1 MSIIRRILAILP
13 VLVLAAAC
21 TSGRV
26 PMSVT
31 RFHAPSIEPL
41 AGRAGDVVPARSELA
56 QDPRFAAFGDR
67 LGQHLARIGL
77 HPAREKPAQ
86 IHARLDY
93 TSTPR
98 EERREGPRI
107 GIGIGAGHVGRH
119 VGVGGSVG
127 VPIKTG
133 RRVKL
138 WDHRVSVALVRAQDG
153 RVLWEGRVL
162 VNGTG
167 KPLDAVFD
175 AMIDALF
182 AAFPGENGV
191 TQTIL
196 WPPKE

>member
-1 MSIIRRILAILP
+1 MSIIQRMLP
-13 VLVLAAAC
+13 VLILLAFAAAC

-31 RFHAPSIEPL
+31 RFHDAILEPL
-41 AGRAGDVVPARSELA
+41 AGRAADVVPARAELA
-56 QDPRFAAFGDR
+56 QDPRFVAFGDR
-67 LGQHLARIGL
+67 LGQQLARLGL
-77 HPAREKPAQ
+77 HPAHEAPAQ

-93 TSTPR
+93 ASTPR

-119 VGVGGSVG
+119 VGVGGSIG
-127 VPIKTG
+127 MPIETG

-162 VNGTG
+162 VNGTD

-175 AMIDALF
+175 AMLDALF
-182 AAFPGENGV
+182 SAFPGESGV
-191 TQTIL
+191 TRTML
-196 WPPKE
+196 WPPSQ